1 MEKFLTEKEIQQ
13 LLNIVD
19 SRSYRET
26 MKEKTNELKY
36 FTKLVTVANFLH
48 DGIRLEDI
56 NLVTR
61 ALEDNLLQKLK
72 DLKDEDGGTLLKDAI
87 LNLDDSGDTLYQA
100 LLDKSLDFKN
110 EKVHEEMQN
119 EKSLLLTKEEQEELI
134 QAVKDREDEE
144 E

>member
-48 DGIRLEDI
+48 DGIRLADI

-72 DLKDEDGGTLLKDAI
+72 DLKDGDDGTLLKDAI

>member
-48 DGIRLEDI
+48 DGIRLADI

-72 DLKDEDGGTLLKDAI
+72 DLKDEDDGTLLKDAI

-110 EKVHEEMQN
+110 EKVHEEMQS

>member
-72 DLKDEDGGTLLKDAI
+72 DLKDGDDGTLLKDAI

>member
-72 DLKDEDGGTLLKDAI
+72 DLKDEDDGTLLKDAI